1 MKKFTMEL
9 VWHNC
14 LECPPSESFNDNLY
28 VTDGKRVRKGMYEAG
43 KGWVLSTPL
52 SHTVLPIP
60 VESFKNF
67 WWADIEQTVQG
78 ERGFK
83 I

>member
-28 VTDGKRVRKGMYEAG
+28 ITNGRSMHKGMYE
-43 KGWVLSTPL
+43 KGIGWTLSAPWAH
-52 SHTVLPIP
+52 SVYQI
-60 VESFKNF
+60 SFDSLKDF

-83 I
+83 N

>member
-1 MKKFTMEL
+1 MKKFAMEL

-14 LECPPSESFNDNLY
+14 LECPPKESFNDNLY
-28 VTDGKRVRKGMYEAG
+28 VTNGRMVRKGMYEEG
-43 KGWVLSTPL
+43 IGWTLSAPC
-52 SHTVLPIP
+52 SHSVHQI
-60 VESFKNF
+60 SFDSWKDF

-83 I
+83 N

>member
-14 LECPPSESFNDNLY
+14 EECPPSESFNNNLY
-28 VTDGKRVRKGMYEAG
+28 VADGIRVRKGIYDAG
-43 KGWVLSTPL
+43 KGWMLIAPS
-52 SHTVLPIP
+52 SRSIIPIP
-60 VESFKNF
+60 VDFFKDF

-83 I
+83 V